1 MSASRRAATVV
12 LVTVAL
18 TAGPAAGA
26 AAAASLT
33 DTLTCTRETGPDADN
48 SAGSSAPDTGS
59 SSGDATGS
67 PQLDPKIL
75 EQAQELVD
83 QTRTLLTTL
92 ISSDDPRA
100 ATLVQEFRAMGF
112 TPAVATG
119 WRQRAHDLAD
129 ALMTNSAPAAQQLA
143 VVFAAA
149 GFSPTPADLRDG
161 PANPQPAAPPRPQ
174 AATANAVPAVSAAV
188 PAGDSTRV
196 GGAMSAVIS
205 QVAEEAELAA
215 DSTAQ
220 HRPAAQDSADVQ
232 VCNQDSSAAAAGGPG
247 TGGTGTGRT
256 AEAQPWAQDV
266 HDLAQELAQQPD
278 DPDAQT
284 FADKL
289 RDAGFDAQPDAA
301 GNNVSSDV
309 QTRGNT
315 ASANSAPDTGT
326 DSDDSD
332 RRASAQPPDGSVAAT
347 PREGDLDEQVAALSQ
362 ALGQAHDDPTAQAL
376 ADKLAEAG
384 FPQADDDET
393 GDSARG
399 SVRGSAGSS
408 APHHATRDDSSSSPG
423 RSADRSPGD
432 RRPRGG
438 ARDDDPGED
447 SSNSR
452 THADNADSRQRSEP
466 DADTEERQDDERQ
479 DTDQGGEPPAA
490 GLAPAPAAA
499 ATADTAAWDRL
510 AECES
515 GGDWSI
521 DTGNGYSGG
530 LQFDGPT
537 WRAYGGGEYAPSAAE
552 ATREQQIAVAE
563 KVRED
568 RGGYSAWPACSQ
580 RLGLE

>member
-26 AAAASLT
+26 AAAAPLLT
-33 DTLTCTRETGPDADN
+33 DALTCTRESGPDADG
-48 SAGSSAPDTGS
+48 SAGSGARDTGS
-59 SSGDATGS
+59 PSGAATGS
-67 PQLDPKIL
+67 PQLDPKTL

-83 QTRTLLTTL
+83 QTRALLTTL
-92 ISSDDPRA
+92 ISSEDPRA

-129 ALMTNSAPAAQQLA
+129 ALMTSSAPAAQQLA
-143 VVFAAA
+143 VVVAAA
-149 GFSPTPADLRDG
+149 GFSPTPADLRHG
-161 PANPQPAAPPRPQ
+161 PANAQPAVLPDPTEE
-174 AATANAVPAVSAAV
+174 AAANAVPAVSAA
-188 PAGDSTRV
+188 AAAADSTRV
-196 GGAMSAVIS
+196 GGAMSAVFS
-205 QVAEEAELAA
+205 QVAEGAKLAA
-215 DSTAQ
+215 DSAAQ
-220 HRPAAQDSADVQ
+220 DGPAAQDSSGVQ
-232 VCNQDSSAAAAGGPG
+232 VCSQNSSAVAAGG
-247 TGGTGTGRT
+247 TDRGGTH
-256 AEAQPWAQDV
+256 EAQPWAQDV

-278 DPDAQT
+278 DPDAQA

-301 GNNVSSDV
+301 GNNVSSD
-309 QTRGNT
+309 QARGNT
-315 ASANSAPDTGT
+315 ASADSAQDA
-326 DSDDSD
+326 DSDSDSAD
-332 RRASAQPPDGSVAAT
+332 SHSGASAQPPDGSVAAT
-347 PREGDLDEQVAALSQ
+347 PREGGLDEQVATLSQ
-362 ALGQAHDDPTAQAL
+362 ALAQAQDDPTAQAL

-384 FPQADDDET
+384 FPQADEGET
-393 GDSARG
+393 GGSA
-399 SVRGSAGSS
+399 RGSAGSS
-408 APHHATRDDSSSSPG
+408 APNHATGDASSSSPG
-423 RSADRSPGD
+423 RSANRSAGD
-432 RRPRGG
+432 RRPRDGG
-438 ARDDDPGED
+438 PDNDPAEH

-452 THADNADSRQRSEP
+452 DRADNADSGQRSGQ
-466 DADTEERQDDERQ
+466 DADSEERQDGQRQ
-479 DTDQGGEPPAA
+479 DPDRGGETPAA
-490 GLAPAPAAA
+490 GTAPAPAAA
-499 ATADTAAWDRL
+499 ATAGTAPWDRL

-521 DTGNGYSGG
+521 DTGSGYSGG

-537 WRAYGGGEYAPSAAE
+537 WKAYGGGEYAPSAGE